1 MNFKQ
6 KTLDKAKQNEFL
18 YYSLQEEVKL
28 LTLSKLGKRL
38 ELNKL
43 SKYMLVLF

>member
-6 KTLDKAKQNEFL
+6 KTLDKTKQNEL
-18 YYSLQEEVKL
+18 YYYSLQEEVKL

-38 ELNKL
+38 ELNNFN
-43 SKYMLVLF
+43 M